1 MPTVQ
6 ELNVLH
12 RRYTDLSQRFR
23 ATWTFHQFLQGLSKT
38 VLDRQGADHATA
50 FQDLYGELKEI
61 SQNLNAT
68 EGELVRIR
76 LDGVDRRLADLLV
89 ALDAE
94 DSKVGANALRQ
105 FFKRVRGYD
114 EKILTQLVR
123 FYLYAPRRDGWPAA
137 RLDKIDFLLA
147 RLSEE
152 DDAGQ
157 LGQGLR
163 LRDTKHLNE
172 IFEGLWMLLGAPP
185 LAPEVVTYRR
195 GEVETLRGEIQ
206 AVEGL
211 DQLYEREVIQRFREL
226 KHGLSDFYFEPSIL
240 ISVQAT
246 NLVLRARIQEL
257 YQREERRFISEYQRI
272 FELERQVS
280 GNEELDQDLTAFR
293 EQIER
298 FEQRL
303 QSDDFKLEDLA
314 QIRESV
320 RHLMPRLAEAGG
332 QDPGAIFQE
341 DTGEIQRAAA
351 SPVPAAHAD
360 LIGAHYRRLVDA
372 IQELPPTTD
381 PKEATVTPEIYPL
394 RLEPREIVACRRV
407 CAGEDSGVA
416 LERFLLEAAALR
428 LRGNEEAQEIASL
441 LDETSHTG
449 AAPIFDQAR
458 ETCRVADLYLWRF
471 SHEVHQCVLGG
482 DLETARQLELLRMRL
497 MRDYS
502 GLWLLAYRP
511 SFQVR

>member
-1 MPTVQ
+1 
-6 ELNVLH
+6 
-12 RRYTDLSQRFR
+12 
-23 ATWTFHQFLQGLSKT
+23 
-38 VLDRQGADHATA
+38 
-50 FQDLYGELKEI
+50 
-61 SQNLNAT
+61 
-68 EGELVRIR
+68 
-76 LDGVDRRLADLLV
+76 DLLV

-298 FEQRL
+298 FEQRIR
-303 QSDDFKLEDLA
+303 SDEFKLEDLA

-320 RHLMPRLAEAGG
+320 RHLLPRLAEAGG
-332 QDPGAIFQE
+332 KDPARIFE
-341 DTGEIQRAAA
+341 DTGEIDRAAA
-351 SPVPAAHAD
+351 GSAVASHFE
-360 LIGAHYRRLVDA
+360 LIGDHFKRLVDA
-372 IQELPPTTD
+372 IQDLPPSTG
-381 PKEATVTPEIYPL
+381 PREATLTPEVFPL
-394 RLEPREIVACRRV
+394 RLE
-407 CAGEDSGVA
+407 
-416 LERFLLEAAALR
+416 
-428 LRGNEEAQEIASL
+428 
-441 LDETSHTG
+441 
-449 AAPIFDQAR
+449 
-458 ETCRVADLYLWRF
+458 
-471 SHEVHQCVLGG
+471 
-482 DLETARQLELLRMRL
+482 
-497 MRDYS
+497 
-502 GLWLLAYRP
+502 
-511 SFQVR
+511 